1 MHYEATSFFFFL
13 VNMKLLF
20 IKYLIQEEGR
30 FHAKPSSD
38 ERSRLEHAMMD
49 AENSKKRAF
58 EESVKRWRAE
68 EDAMEAIHM
77 VILASSFNYIHL
89 SESPSYLFTLPFHFM
104 QLCV

>member
-1 MHYEATSFFFFL
+1 MTCIMKLLVFFSIL
-13 VNMKLLF
+13 VNMELLF
-20 IKYLIQEEGR
+20 IKYLIQEEGG
-30 FHAKPSSD
+30 FHTKPSSD
-38 ERSRLEHAMMD
+38 ERSRLDH
-49 AENSKKRAF
+49 AENSKKSAF